1 MTENASQNSDQNQR
15 LKTVLNVY
23 FGAEKQL
30 ELTSFTSVSIDLS
43 CGGLYLQTSTPLNVG
58 EDILLRFSLP
68 DTTNAITCKAT
79 VAWANE
85 QDTPCHPKF
94 PTGVGVRF
102 VDLST
107 NNRNAIYRFL
117 EQKNT
122 LNHQPLHN
130 S

>member
-1 MTENASQNSDQNQR
+1 MTEKMSQNSGQSER
-15 LKTVLNVY
+15 LKTAINVC

-43 CGGLYLQTSTPLNVG
+43 CGGLYLQTDTPLKVG

-68 DTTNAITCKAT
+68 DTNKAMTSKAT

-85 QDTPCHPKF
+85 PDTPCHPEF

-107 NNRNAIYRFL
+107 SNRNAIYRFL
-117 EQKNT
+117 ELRKKGKN
-122 LNHQPLHN
+122 

>member
-1 MTENASQNSDQNQR
+1 MTENASQNCGQNQR
-15 LKTVLNVY
+15 LKTALDVY

-43 CGGLYLQTSTPLNVG
+43 CGGLYLPTNTPLKVG

-68 DTTNAITCKAT
+68 DTTSAITCKAT

-85 QDTPCHPKF
+85 QDSPCNPEF

-117 EQKNT
+117 K
-122 LNHQPLHN
+122 LRKPG
-130 S
+130 

>member
-1 MTENASQNSDQNQR
+1 MENASQNSGQSQR
-15 LKTVLNVY
+15 LKTAIKVF

-43 CGGLYLQTSTPLNVG
+43 CGGLYLQTDTLLKVG
-58 EDILLRFSLP
+58 EDILLRFYLP

-85 QDTPCHPKF
+85 QDTPCHPEF

-107 NNRNAIYRFL
+107 NNRNAIYGFL
-117 EQKNT
+117 EQQKY
-122 LNHQPLHN
+122 